1 MDGGRQNWFFG
12 NLELAWKMD
21 SIPVFKQDFSSSS
34 FFGQIFG
41 ILYEFDSAFG
51 THPTWKMANF
61 RKVYLLNFID
71 IGMFLLNMRC

>member
-1 MDGGRQNWFFG
+1 MDGDRQNWFFG

-21 SIPVFKQDFSSSS
+21 SIPVFKQD
-34 FFGQIFG
+34 FG